1 MLVFTQ
7 LKGVPT
13 LVALPEA
20 AEQRMMM
27 LPPAQKA
34 PPPG

>member
-1 MLVFTQ
+1 MSVFWQ
-7 LKGVPT
+7 LEGVPT
-13 LVALPEA
+13 LVALPGA

-27 LPPAQKA
+27 LPAAQKA